1 MSDLAKYSM
10 TRSITYEVSLKR
22 FVIGMSSVPAVRLI
36 IFVRELV
43 VEDVTPEDKC
53 VDFFIH
59 SHCLGQTY
67 AIEMPLE
74 PVDDS

>member
-1 MSDLAKYSM
+1 
-10 TRSITYEVSLKR
+10 
-22 FVIGMSSVPAVRLI
+22 MSSVPAVRLI